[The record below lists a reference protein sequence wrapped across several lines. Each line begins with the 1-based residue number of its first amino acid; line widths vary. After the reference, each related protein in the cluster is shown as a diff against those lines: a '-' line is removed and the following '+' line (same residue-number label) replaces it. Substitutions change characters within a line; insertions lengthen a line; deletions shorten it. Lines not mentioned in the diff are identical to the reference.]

1 MLRGFYAL
9 ERTRTVFWVQCV
21 IAAVNIVLA
30 LVLVFRTSP
39 AFTSPALVLAYS
51 GAYAVGALTSY
62 SLLRHVLGGLRTP
75 QLLRFGVRIVI
86 AAGLGSLVAAGLAW
100 LLHTHAGSA
109 LDSKLGSV
117 VFLAVVGLA
126 DAAVFL
132 AVARLLRISEVTE
145 LVQTVTRRIRVP
157 GRR

>member
-1 MLRGFYAL
+1 MSELP
-9 ERTRTVFWVQCV
+9 E
-21 IAAVNIVLA
+21 VL
-30 LVLVFRTSP
+30 P
-39 AFTSPALVLAYS
+39 AT
-51 GAYAVGALTSY
+51 GT
-62 SLLRHVLGGLRTP
+62 
-75 QLLRFGVRIVI
+75 
-86 AAGLGSLVAAGLAW
+86 AGLAW
-100 LLHTHAGSA
+100 LLHAHAASA

-132 AVARLLRISEVTE
+132 AVARLLRIAEVTE